1 MVNYIGYN
9 PHSFQSRYLIPFQ
22 GADSASVQNY
32 NAAQYTASSNI
43 QTPVNTSIP
52 NDIVEISDGNKI
64 NETSNQEKK
73 KSGLSTGT
81 KWALGILG
89 TAAAAYG
96 CVVGHRILTKPS
108 IEKVAKNF
116 SEIFRRDISKD
127 EAEKLVKKYDELLN
141 IKDTEEFCKKA
152 FEEVKKDYGY
162 KNIPIKLEINKVKDF
177 YGAGDAAWNSESGII
192 SINLLTDKFTEK
204 VFEKNRRG
212 RKCELQKII
221 HEFQHVKQDEIA
233 YRTSRNDIAM
243 AIHETRGNL
252 QNLKANAQSLLNGK
266 KYKLEQEAN
275 KMNISVEE
283 LRKRLERAIKNID
296 DKKYGNIPFDKDK
309 RIVLDDFFENLPK
322 FDKSSNEYKLGLKY
336 IDNTKNY
343 IKAANN
349 RKGYH
354 SQILENEAENSEK
367 IFEEIYNYFASP
379 YRIPWVQ

>member
-1 MVNYIGYN
+1 MMNSIGYN
-9 PHSFQSRYLIPFQ
+9 PYSFQSRYLIPFQ

-32 NAAQYTASSNI
+32 NAVEYTAPSNI

-52 NDIVEISDGNKI
+52 NDIVEISAGNKI

-73 KSGLSTGT
+73 KTGMSTGV
-81 KWALGILG
+81 KWVLGILG

-116 SEIFRRDISKD
+116 SEIFRRDISKE

-141 IKDTEEFCKKA
+141 IEDTEEFCKKA
-152 FEEVKKDYGY
+152 FEEIKKDYGY
-162 KNIPIKLEINKVKDF
+162 ENIPIKLEINKVKDAN
-177 YGAGDAAWNSESGII
+177 GAGDASWDADSGII
-192 SINLLTDKFTEK
+192 SINLLMDILSGK

-233 YRTSRNDIAM
+233 YRTSRDGIAE
-243 AIHETRGNL
+243 AIHETRGNM

-266 KYKLEQEAN
+266 KYKLEQKAN
-275 KMNISVEE
+275 EMNISVDE
-283 LRKRLERAIKNID
+283 LRKRLECAIKNID

-309 RIVLDDFFENLPK
+309 RIVLDDFFEKLPK
-322 FDKSSNEYKLGLKY
+322 FDKNSNEYKLGLKY
-336 IDNTKNY
+336 IDSTKNY
-343 IKAANN
+343 VKSANN

-367 IFEEIYNYFASP
+367 IFERIYNYFASP